1 MGSVRLATAA
11 AHFGRDVSFDLDRVA
26 SLITQARAQ
35 DADLL
40 VLPHAVL
47 GGYLTSLTPTAHDDL
62 PPVFE
67 ADHEL
72 FGRLCQLAGGMVVC
86 LGFAETDGESR
97 WNSAVAVHG
106 DGVLGRHR
114 KVHLP
119 PGEAVVYAAG
129 STFDAFDTPVGRLGM
144 LVDYDQ
150 TFPEAARRLALDG
163 AEVLT
168 VLSAWPAS
176 VTRRAATLV
185 NDRQARLFEL
195 YSCARAAE
203 NQVVVVASNLT
214 GSSGS
219 LQFLG
224 QAKIVNP
231 AGQVVAR
238 TGERAGIVL
247 AEIDVAAALHEARTV
262 QHHLKE
268 RRPDTYGALS

>member
-1 MGSVRLATAA
+1 MATVRLATAA
-11 AHFGRDVSFDLDRVA
+11 AHFGRDVSFDLDRAA

-47 GGYLTSLTPTAHDDL
+47 GGYLTSLSPTFGDDL
-62 PPVFE
+62 PPVFPP
-67 ADHEL
+67 DHEV
-72 FGRLCQLAGGMVVC
+72 FGRLCQLAAGMVVC
-86 LGFAETDGESR
+86 LGFAETDGAHR
-97 WNSAVAVHG
+97 WNSTVAVHG

-119 PGEAVVYAAG
+119 PGEAVVYDAG
-129 STFDAFDTPVGRLGM
+129 SAFTAFDTPVGRLGM

-150 TFPEAARRLALDG
+150 TFPEAARGLALDG
-163 AEVLT
+163 AEILT

-247 AEIDVAAALHEARTV
+247 TEIDVTDALHEARTV

-268 RRPDTYGALS
+268 RRPDAYGPLS

>member
-1 MGSVRLATAA
+1 M
-11 AHFGRDVSFDLDRVA
+11 A
-26 SLITQARAQ
+26 SLILQARAQ

-47 GGYLTSLTPTAHDDL
+47 GGYLDSLTPAADHDL
-62 PPVFE
+62 PPTFTRDHPVFE
-67 ADHEL
+67 
-72 FGRLCQLAGGMVVC
+72 RLCQLAGGLVVC
-86 LGFAETDGESR
+86 LGYAEQVGAAR
-97 WNSAVAVHG
+97 YNSTVAVHG

-129 STFDAFDTPVGRLGM
+129 DSFTAFDTPVGRLGM

-150 TFPEAARRLALDG
+150 TFPEAARGLALDG
-163 AEVLT
+163 AQVLV

-224 QAKIVNP
+224 QAK
-231 AGQVVAR
+231 VVGHFW
-238 TGERAGIVL
+238 T
-247 AEIDVAAALHEARTV
+247 
-262 QHHLKE
+262 
-268 RRPDTYGALS
+268 